1 MNDLDQQTLID
12 VFGQD
17 SFKLFDD
24 IDYQLDVKREKIEEL
39 KSLREQA
46 SQVFQMNLTM
56 TDILVCASAGIIT
69 GLGNAL
75 FKTTIIPHDQLKK
88 NPISQILNVEP
99 HATRTAM
106 DYKIPNVDGFNENL
120 HRQLGPSHDLFRMKE
135 TLDLLNGEN
144 SDFPLWGTT
153 ITKILGSG
161 NPHAGILRSPGMS
174 LNEFIALGG
183 FNIPND
189 PHAELWHHMLA
200 DFFTKTS
207 LPIPGSTYI
216 ADHSR
221 ELAKLMFGM
230 YDSGFNLKS
239 VLSNSLGFV
248 ILQMLLHSY
257 AFIFKTL
264 VPSGFDYKNVTI
276 DSIQRL
282 LSSSTDFRGTNEF
295 HGMIMLGH
303 GSSFLLDTIITTSS
317 QNYVGLFQLNFA
329 SLLWFSKHL
338 LKYVIKCKAEYK
350 LIMSKVAS
358 TGYEIELLDKE
369 LSGTFEERFEELS
382 QDIRLS
388 EFIDPNSIQKSH
400 KNVADVIKRR
410 ENISHDIN
418 KALKELKNGK

>member
-1 MNDLDQQTLID
+1 MNELDQQTLID

-17 SFKLFDD
+17 SLRLFED
-24 IDYQLDVKREKIEEL
+24 IDYKLDEKREMIEEL

-56 TDILVCASAGIIT
+56 TDVLVCASVGIFT

-88 NPISQILNVEP
+88 NPISKSLNVNP

-106 DYKIPNVDGFNENL
+106 DYKIPKVEGFNENL

-135 TLDLLNGEN
+135 TIDLLNGKK

-161 NPHAGILRSPGMS
+161 NPQASVLRSPGMS
-174 LNEFIALGG
+174 LMEFIAFGG
-183 FNIPND
+183 FKIPND
-189 PHAELWHHMLA
+189 PQAELWHHMLA

-216 ADHSR
+216 ADHSK

-239 VLSNSLGFV
+239 LLSNSLGFV

-276 DSIQRL
+276 DSVQSL
-282 LSSSTDFRGTNEF
+282 LSSSKAFRETNEF
-295 HGMIMLGH
+295 HGMMMLGH
-303 GSSFLLDTIITTSS
+303 GSSFLVDTILTTNS
-317 QNYVGLFQLNFA
+317 QNYMGLFQLNFA

-338 LKYVIKCKAEYK
+338 LKYVIKCKAE
-350 LIMSKVAS
+350 
-358 TGYEIELLDKE
+358 
-369 LSGTFEERFEELS
+369 
-382 QDIRLS
+382 
-388 EFIDPNSIQKSH
+388 
-400 KNVADVIKRR
+400 
-410 ENISHDIN
+410 
-418 KALKELKNGK
+418 